1 MRLIMLCMVALLLL
15 IQHPLWLG
23 KGGWLRVWDLD
34 KQVVAAQKKNDELK
48 ARNAKLNSEV
58 QDLKDGTGAVEE
70 RARYELGMIKSN
82 EIFIQV
88 LEPNGKPAAAQNAV
102 PAAPAKNPAPPAP

>member
-1 MRLIMLCMVALLLL
+1 MRLIILCLAALLVL
-15 IQHPLWLG
+15 IQYPLWLG
-23 KGGWLRVWDLD
+23 KGGWLKVWDLD
-34 KQVVAAQKKNDELK
+34 QQVAAAQKKNQELK

-70 RARYELGMIKSN
+70 RARYELGMIKEN

-88 LEPNGKPAAAQNAV
+88 LEPSGKPAAVAD
-102 PAAPAKNPAPPAP
+102 AAPAPPAPELPRP